1 VNRFTDRVVLV
12 TGAGRG
18 IGAQIALDFAREGAH
33 VAVNYARARRG
44 AEETAAKIREMSRQ
58 ALAIRADVRNR
69 ADVAAMVDRT
79 ERELGPIDVLVC
91 NAAVFVS
98 VGILEITDTLWDEVL
113 DTNLRSVFLCCQEV
127 LRSMLPRKRG
137 VIVNVASGGGIS
149 AYPAYKT
156 SAAYAASKAGVRML
170 SLRLAHELAPAIR
183 VNVVAPGIIDS
194 RPEEWTD
201 EGRHA
206 LGSRVPAGRVGTR
219 AEVSAAVRFLA
230 SDDARHITGQTLP
243 VDGGVTML

>member
-1 VNRFTDRVVLV
+1 VVLV

-18 IGAQIALDFAREGAH
+18 IGAQVALDFAREGAH
-33 VAVNYARARRG
+33 VAINYSRARRG
-44 AEETAAKIREMSRQ
+44 AEETVAKIRETGVR
-58 ALAIRADVRNR
+58 ATAIRADVRR
-69 ADVAAMVDRT
+69 RSDVVALVDRT

-91 NAAVFVS
+91 NAAVFVG
-98 VGILEITDTLWDEVL
+98 VGILEITDTLWDEVI

-127 LRSMLPRKRG
+127 VRRMLPRRRG

-149 AYPAYKT
+149 AYPGYKT
-156 SAAYAASKAGVRML
+156 SVAYAASKAGVRML

-201 EGRHA
+201 EGRQS
-206 LGSRVPAGRVGTR
+206 LGSRVPAGRVGTP
-219 AEVSAAVRFLA
+219 AEISAAIRFLA